1 MKWKKTAALAV
12 AFIISITM
20 LAGCAGADGDSAG
33 ISGEEPG
40 RLKIVCTIFPEYDWA
55 AEILGKQMENVD
67 LTLLLKNGADLHSY
81 QPTVADMVK
90 ISDADLFVYVG
101 GASDFWVDEVL
112 SGRKNEDQIALNLM
126 DILSDQ
132 IREEEQV
139 EGMQEERGHEEEDET
154 EYDEHVWLS
163 LRNAKAVCEA
173 LTEALCELDETNQS
187 EYMENM
193 EAYTA
198 QLDALDASYQEVADQ
213 AACPVLLFGDRFP
226 FRYLAEDYGL
236 SYYAAFSGCSAETEA
251 SFGTIT
257 FLAGKVDELELP
269 VVFSI
274 DGSDQKIARVI
285 ADNTISKTAEV
296 RVLDSMQSVSAA
308 DIEAGEN
315 YLSIME
321 RNLEALKAAL
331 PGTWR

>member
-1 MKWKKTAALAV
+1 MKWKKTAVLAAAL
-12 AFIISITM
+12 M
-20 LAGCAGADGDSAG
+20 LVTAILTGCGSAEPSDGATKGAD
-33 ISGEEPG
+33 

-55 AEILGKQMENVD
+55 AEILGDQAENVE

-101 GASDFWVDEVL
+101 GESDFWVDEVL
-112 SGRKNEDQIALNLM
+112 ADRKNEDQIALNLM
-126 DILSDQ
+126 DILEDE

-139 EGMQEERGHEEEDET
+139 EGMQEARGHEEEEDET

-163 LRNAKAVCEA
+163 LRNAKVVCEA
-173 LTEALCELDETNQS
+173 LTEALCELDETHQS
-187 EYMENM
+187 EYKENM
-193 EAYTA
+193 EVYAA
-198 QLDALDASYQEVADQ
+198 KLEALDAAYQQVVDQ

-257 FLAGKVDELELP
+257 FLAGKVDELGLP

-285 ADNTISKTAEV
+285 AENTIAKNAEV

-321 RNLEALKAAL
+321 RNLEALKEAL

>member
-1 MKWKKTAALAV
+1 
-12 AFIISITM
+12 
-20 LAGCAGADGDSAG
+20 
-33 ISGEEPG
+33 
-40 RLKIVCTIFPEYDWA
+40 
-55 AEILGKQMENVD
+55 
-67 LTLLLKNGADLHSY
+67 
-81 QPTVADMVK
+81 MVE

-101 GASDFWVDEVL
+101 GESDFWVDEVL
-112 SGRKNEDQIALNLM
+112 SDRKNEDQIALNLM
-126 DILSDQ
+126 EILEDQ

-139 EGMQEERGHEEEDET
+139 EGMQEEHGHKEEDET

-163 LRNAKAVCEA
+163 LRNAKTVCKA
-173 LTEALCELDETNQS
+173 LTEALCELDETHQS

-193 EAYTA
+193 ENYVTK
-198 QLDALDASYQEVADQ
+198 LDALDASYEEVTEQ
-213 AACPVLLFGDRFP
+213 AAQSVLLFGDRFP

-257 FLAGKVDELELP
+257 FLAGKVDELGLP

-285 ADNTISKTAEV
+285 AENTIAKNAEV

-321 RNLEALKAAL
+321 RNLEALKEAL